1 MNLVQIIKDFEQEE
15 KWLNEQI
22 EEHWKKCESS
32 EFANEQDT
40 RNFMKYHCIFERVSF
55 IKSEM
60 ESLLKLYK
68 EW

>member
-15 KWLNEQI
+15 KWLNEQM

-32 EFANEQDT
+32 EFENEQDIT
-40 RNFMKYHCIFERVSF
+40 SFSKYHCISERVAF

-60 ESLLKLYK
+60 ESLLKLY
-68 EW
+68 